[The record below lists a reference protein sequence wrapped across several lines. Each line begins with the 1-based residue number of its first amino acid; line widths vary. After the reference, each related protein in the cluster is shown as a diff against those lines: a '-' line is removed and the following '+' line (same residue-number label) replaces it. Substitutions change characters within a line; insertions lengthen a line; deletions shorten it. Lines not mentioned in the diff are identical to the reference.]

1 MNDTDA
7 PQNPSD
13 SGSPRRDRR
22 EATSRRKKGGAIT
35 AGTIVLVLGAYAA
48 VDAYDLVPG
57 LPSVL
62 TTEPQVEVQTVP
74 APQAHAQ
81 QVPAPASAVDDSAPV
96 PTQIPKTI
104 DAVLKDSKVKGFG
117 LEVRDGISDD
127 VLYAKDE
134 TKPRT
139 PASVTKVLTAAA
151 SLSAIGGETRLATTT
166 DFDADT
172 NTLTLTGGG
181 DVLLSAGDSDAGS
194 VNGHGGL
201 RTLAEDTAAALEE
214 QNITEVA
221 LDLDTSRYVG
231 EDFDSGWSRSDIAK
245 GVITPIQPI
254 MVDTAYVGSKDAEWR
269 GRSEHPAKD
278 AFSIFE
284 KELKKAGITVTEA
297 TDRSESE
304 TPSES
309 ESPKEL
315 ARVES
320 ATISEI
326 VEYAL
331 VHSDNVVA
339 EMLGNEVAIAQG
351 QDGSLEN
358 GPKAVLEALG
368 ESVDLGRTHLV
379 DTSGLSYDN
388 RIAPHDLT
396 TVLQSSVVADDS
408 LAGLVSYFPVGGL
421 TGTLHDR
428 FLDERN
434 ASGVVHAKTGT
445 LSTVTSLAGGVLDAE
460 GRYLVFSIQIDDVD
474 KDKILEARKTVDD
487 IVTAL
492 ANCGCR

>member
-35 AGTIVLVLGAYAA
+35 AGIIVLVLGAYAA

-396 TVLQSSVVADDS
+396 TVLQASVVADDS